1 MFKTQ
6 ELSRKTRMQWL
17 AFVLLTA
24 VMYQVI
30 FLAWVTE
37 GFQAFTYTLDDPYIH
52 LKLAKNI
59 ASGHYGFNL
68 SENSA
73 PSSSIV
79 WPFLLAPFAHTYFFE
94 YVPFV
99 FNSVLILCF
108 VAVVFDLL
116 VNFQIRP
123 AVSYT
128 ISILLLFFIN
138 GFGLALNGL
147 EHVLQLLLVALIFKQ
162 FAEIVERRQ
171 ESFGQLVGLLTFA
184 IMIRYEML
192 VFWAA
197 AVAFYLTKRDP
208 KKICIVT
215 LFPLFPAV
223 AFSFFL
229 KWIGLGFLPSSVMAK
244 TASDTSFLLTVLS
257 TFHANATSRQGLG
270 ILLLTIINVLLARKT
285 HRLSWASVT
294 VLVIPSVLHLLVGK
308 FGWFFR
314 YEVYILVY
322 VILFFIS
329 LLSVSNLSRWRYI
342 LSFAFLCWL
351 CEPYI
356 FSLSKLH
363 QASRNIRFQ
372 QGVTAEFMDKYLK
385 EPVGLN
391 DIGLPGLRY
400 KYEVLDLWGLASQDA
415 LRKRLSSRD
424 FDWISDIAN
433 EKGVDILFIYE
444 SWLQPSAEWKKVGE
458 FILLEKNV
466 VLGGDVVS
474 VFTREEKISKLKN
487 DLISFK
493 GELGNL
499 PVEVKIY

>member
-6 ELSRKTRMQWL
+6 EVSRKTRMQWL

-24 VMYQVI
+24 VIYQVI

-94 YVPFV
+94 YIPFI

-108 VAVVFDLL
+108 VAVIFDLL
-116 VNFQIRP
+116 VIFKIRP
-123 AVSYT
+123 AISYT

-138 GFGLALNGL
+138 GFGLAINGL
-147 EHVLQLLLVALIFKQ
+147 EHVLQLLFVALIFKQ
-162 FAEIVERRQ
+162 FAAIVERRQ
-171 ESFGQLVGLLTFA
+171 ESFGQLVCLLTLA

-197 AVAFYLTKRDP
+197 AVAFYLTQRDR

-215 LFPLFPAV
+215 FIPLVPAI

-244 TASDTSFLLTVLS
+244 TASDSSFLLTVLS
-257 TFHANATSRQGLG
+257 AFHANATSRQGLG
-270 ILLLTIINVLLARKT
+270 ILLLTIVNVLLARKT
-285 HRLSWASVT
+285 RRLSWASLT
-294 VLVIPSVLHLLVGK
+294 LLVIPPFLHLLVGK

-329 LLSVSNLSRWRYI
+329 LLIVSNLQRWRYV

-363 QASRNIRFQ
+363 QACRNIRFQ
-372 QGVTAEFMDKYLK
+372 QGVTADFMDRYLK

-415 LRKRLSSRD
+415 LRKRLGSRD
-424 FDWISDIAN
+424 FDWISELAN
-433 EKGVDILFIYE
+433 EKNVDILFIYE
-444 SWLQPSAEWKKVGE
+444 SWLQPSVEWKKVGE
-458 FILLEKNV
+458 FILLERNV

-474 VFTREEKISKLKN
+474 VFAKEKKIFQLRK

-493 GELGNL
+493 QKLSNS
-499 PVEVKIY
+499 PVEIKIY